1 VKPVYPASLAGL
13 AALGLAVSM
22 AAPAAQ
28 AAGEGEGAA
37 LYAQHCGSCHTLV
50 PGKPSVA
57 GPNLSGM
64 FGRPAAKGEFRYS
77 AALQASGLVW
87 NRQNLDKFLAAPMST
102 VPGTRM
108 PVAMRDPAKRTAII
122 DYLAKAA
129 K

>member
-1 VKPVYPASLAGL
+1 MRFAFAAVLSALAGFAVL
-13 AALGLAVSM
+13 PLAV
-22 AAPAAQ
+22 PPAQ
-28 AAGEGEGAA
+28 AAGESEGAA
-37 LYAQHCGSCHTLV
+37 LFGQHCGSCHTLV
-50 PGKPSVA
+50 PGKPSIA

-64 FGRPAAKGEFRYS
+64 YGRKAAKGEFRYS

-87 NRQNLDKFLAAPMST
+87 NRENLDSFLAAPMSA

-108 PVAMRDPAKRTAII
+108 PIAMRDKAKRAAII